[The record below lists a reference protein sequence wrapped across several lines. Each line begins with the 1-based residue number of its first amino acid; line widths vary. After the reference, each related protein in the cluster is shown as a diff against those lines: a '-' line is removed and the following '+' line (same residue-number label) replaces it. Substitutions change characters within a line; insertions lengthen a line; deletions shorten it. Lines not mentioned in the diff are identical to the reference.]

1 MRDYNYEGQLAK
13 EALRSKQET
22 LEKIKDQERYE
33 MAYAFIDVVSFFA
46 LIISYFVGSTNSI
59 LFWEIIFLGA
69 CIGYKNKIND

>member
-59 LFWEIIFLGA
+59 LFWGIIFLGA